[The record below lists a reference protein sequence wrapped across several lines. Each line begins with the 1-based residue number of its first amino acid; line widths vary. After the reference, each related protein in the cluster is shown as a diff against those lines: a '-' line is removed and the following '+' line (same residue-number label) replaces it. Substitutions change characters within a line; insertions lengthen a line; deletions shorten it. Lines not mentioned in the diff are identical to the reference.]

1 MPRRTSAVVKAT
13 MHFCTTMKRILP
25 TINSL
30 VTLKEMKTWKS
41 RHSVT
46 RTCKLNCQIPF
57 SFLGEERRTRVVFGE
72 RYRKL
77 LKGVGGIKE
86 GGKVRQVHK
95 PIPNLPPPPCLPSP
109 FPFPTLSAFFFQC
122 SPLFL
127 LSLPFKRKLV
137 AKTLRQYNEE
147 KKRGGGSIAPST
159 LKFPWVTNTEFLLT
173 MSIQYHEF
181 KWWEERKISIEKL
194 LVDPIP
200 NTPNYNIIMRIVWL
214 TVRWITK

>member
-25 TINSL
+25 TIDSL
-30 VTLKEMKTWKS
+30 VTLKEIKTLQS

-95 PIPNLPPPPCLPSP
+95 PIPNLPPPLPSIP
-109 FPFPTLSAFFFQC
+109 LPIPYTHCFFFQC

-147 KKRGGGSIAPST
+147 KKGGGGSIAPST
-159 LKFPWVTNTEFLLT
+159 LKFP
-173 MSIQYHEF
+173 
-181 KWWEERKISIEKL
+181 
-194 LVDPIP
+194 
-200 NTPNYNIIMRIVWL
+200 
-214 TVRWITK
+214 